1 MRITL
6 VTFGSEGDTRPFVAL
21 ARGLINAGHEVLLFG
36 EQSSLQIVRSCGV
49 PTQALTGDVRAA
61 MPVIGPTQDLTL
73 KQVLKTVR
81 SIRDMV
87 NANTV
92 SWMKS
97 VSDHARTADAVMFA
111 GLAYYQG
118 EAVAQALQ
126 KPGIGLWLQPAAPT
140 REFSS
145 WALPPMRLP
154 GWANRLSHGLSLS
167 SALRRTFGRGTSAAR
182 EELFEQGAREYKSE
196 SLTLYGISRHL
207 IKPPADWSQMDQICG
222 HWALASEGL
231 EVAAGLLEYLS
242 AGPPP
247 FYVGLGTASSFTG
260 HTMLTKIV
268 SAVGGRRALFYP
280 GWSTIDST
288 MLPRNFFVVDH
299 VPHAWLFPRVSMV
312 MHHCGAG
319 TTHTA
324 ARAGVPSVPLPLGG
338 DQTHWANRLASAG
351 VAAKYISRKQLDV
364 RALQKMIAFAERDE
378 VRERARTLGAA
389 MSREDGVGFAITQ
402 IEEHLGVTRPDGS
415 RHARS

>member
-1 MRITL
+1 
-6 VTFGSEGDTRPFVAL
+6 
-21 ARGLINAGHEVLLFG
+21 
-36 EQSSLQIVRSCGV
+36 
-49 PTQALTGDVRAA
+49 
-61 MPVIGPTQDLTL
+61 
-73 KQVLKTVR
+73 
-81 SIRDMV
+81 
-87 NANTV
+87 
-92 SWMKS
+92 
-97 VSDHARTADAVMFA
+97 
-111 GLAYYQG
+111 
-118 EAVAQALQ
+118 
-126 KPGIGLWLQPAAPT
+126 
-140 REFSS
+140 
-145 WALPPMRLP
+145 
-154 GWANRLSHGLSLS
+154 
-167 SALRRTFGRGTSAAR
+167 
-182 EELFEQGAREYKSE
+182 
-196 SLTLYGISRHL
+196 
-207 IKPPADWSQMDQICG
+207 
-222 HWALASEGL
+222 
-231 EVAAGLLEYLS
+231 
-242 AGPPP
+242 
-247 FYVGLGTASSFTG
+247 
-260 HTMLTKIV
+260 
-268 SAVGGRRALFYP
+268 LFYP